1 MQPDPRSVTDDN
13 HWIDRFVRA
22 YPHAPL
28 VAPFLAFLVLMTLD
42 QVLGPGW
49 RTYTYAARCGGGLYV
64 AWLFRRH
71 FPPLGRPHLHLAVPL
86 GVLVAVGW
94 VEVHHLF
101 AGCSP
106 ADRPCALLGILG
118 IEHRFPGFAWY
129 RAHACFDCNP
139 RDYFVPV
146 EHFAGPL
153 ALWAF
158 LLIRIGGAAV
168 VVPIVEELFWRGFLL
183 RALVNWH
190 RFEEVPLGKF
200 TLFSFLATALLS
212 GIQHQP
218 QWEVGILCWMVYNA
232 VFYWKRSLA
241 CCMVMHGVTNL
252 ALYVYVYYA
261 QDWRFW

>member
-1 MQPDPRSVTDDN
+1 MESDPRLATRRAD
-13 HWIDRFVRA
+13 WIDGVVRA

-28 VAPFLAFLVLMTLD
+28 VAPFLTFLLLMTLD
-42 QVLGPGW
+42 RVFGPDW
-49 RTYTYAARCGGGLYV
+49 RTYTYGARCLGSLYV

-71 FPPLGRPHLHLAVPL
+71 FPPLGRLYLHIAVPL

-106 ADRPCALLGILG
+106 AQQSCPLMGMLG
-118 IEHRFPGFAWY
+118 IEYRFAGFGWY

-139 RDYFVPV
+139 RDYFVPAT
-146 EHFAGPL
+146 HFASPL
-153 ALWAF
+153 ALWTF

-168 VVPIVEELFWRGFLL
+168 AVPIVEELFWRAFLL
-183 RALVNWH
+183 RAFINWQH
-190 RFEEVPLGKF
+190 FEDVPLARF
-200 TLFSFLATALLS
+200 ALFSFLATSLLS
-212 GIQHQP
+212 AVQHQP

-241 CCMVMHGVTNL
+241 CCMVTHGVTNL
-252 ALYVYVYYA
+252 ALYIYVYCA